1 MPRVIS
7 SQSKMNMGVF
17 FRTLQALAQRHL
29 SDHVYRVLV
38 TSPAFQRF
46 AVVSSQRAEEV
57 MKRVTHAALKATE
70 TARKAASSPKSNSSD
85 K

>member
-1 MPRVIS
+1 
-7 SQSKMNMGVF
+7 MNMGTF

-38 TSPAFQRF
+38 TNPAFQRF
-46 AVVSSQRAEEV
+46 AVVSSQRAEAV
-57 MKRVTHAALKATE
+57 MKKVTDAALKATE
-70 TARKAASSPKSNSSD
+70 TARKAASPPKSNNKD